1 MATTALL
8 KHGPAGVTES
18 PESLMEKKETVIGSL
33 SNMEIAALAN
43 VDADTKAIDS
53 EAIQPLPPYPA
64 NLAGSSSASG
74 KNFNV
79 TVSNKA
85 GYLCHVYIDGNWPVA
100 PEVAFAI
107 FTHPDNSALFRDI
120 KRVGARHVLRT
131 EPQYKEVQV
140 EQLGDMKVLWIHRTY
155 STWLHVT
162 EDARDPEHL
171 RITFDLNKS
180 DVLSKFNGRWDLRP
194 IRDPATGQV
203 VGCRGELNQDV
214 LPKGIPSFMYR
225 LPLLGAALRGISVR
239 SVTRIMEDFNVA

>member
-1 MATTALL
+1 
-8 KHGPAGVTES
+8 
-18 PESLMEKKETVIGSL
+18 
-33 SNMEIAALAN
+33 
-43 VDADTKAIDS
+43 
-53 EAIQPLPPYPA
+53 
-64 NLAGSSSASG
+64 
-74 KNFNV
+74 
-79 TVSNKA
+79 
-85 GYLCHVYIDGNWPVA
+85 
-100 PEVAFAI
+100 
-107 FTHPDNSALFRDI
+107 DNSALFRDI

-214 LPKGIPSFMYR
+214 LPK
-225 LPLLGAALRGISVR
+225 
-239 SVTRIMEDFNVA
+239 